1 MTVCVNRFLLKNNVI
16 FISFPH
22 YGYQKVSSGR
32 YKICWNRILITNK
45 EIQLSAADG
54 AKATAEEFEI
64 VVPERRHLLQHP
76 KSSSAWNMM
85 TVMMI
90 VMVPVTV

>member
-1 MTVCVNRFLLKNNVI
+1 LKINAI

-22 YGYQKVSSGR
+22 YVYQKVSSGR

-54 AKATAEEFEI
+54 AKDTAEEFE
-64 VVPERRHLLQHP
+64 LLYLKEGIYCNIQR
-76 KSSSAWNMM
+76 AAVLG
-85 TVMMI
+85 T
-90 VMVPVTV
+90 